1 MKNLSIVKNKDFN
14 QELSIAARKEF
25 AKGNINIAWAME
37 LKANTLVEGTTKEQW
52 YQGRR
57 SRAVCESLACVRF
70 MVPPLTT
77 SIIIR

>member
-52 YQGRR
+52 IAFNIKKTG
-57 SRAVCESLACVRF
+57 EKKWLN
-70 MVPPLTT
+70 TN
-77 SIIIR
+77 

>member
-1 MKNLSIVKNKDFN
+1 MENLSIVKNKDFN

-52 YQGRR
+52 IAFNNNKNRGEN
-57 SRAVCESLACVRF
+57 AK
-70 MVPPLTT
+70 
-77 SIIIR
+77 